1 MNTFSRVLN
10 RALFKGE
17 RVKNGMESLNKID
30 IVTHLLIMF
39 HQERR
44 FIMAVNRYHHVGT
57 RLNDIE
63 YRRFKDIQERSGLKG
78 SEVIRNLISN
88 GKVDVR
94 YDGHIV
100 ERKMCQIQDRM
111 NQMAHAVREDIRF
124 LNTRIDCLVG
134 DYKVGGM
141 TKKDLSLNLRQLKCD
156 AQDISVQFRRS
167 KEELD
172 RELIECVNF

>member
-1 MNTFSRVLN
+1 
-10 RALFKGE
+10 
-17 RVKNGMESLNKID
+17 
-30 IVTHLLIMF
+30 
-39 HQERR
+39 
-44 FIMAVNRYHHVGT
+44 MAVNRYHHVGT

-63 YRRFKDIQERSGLKG
+63 YRQFKDIQERSGLKG

-134 DYKVGGM
+134 DYKVGSM
-141 TKKDLSLNLRQLKCD
+141 TKKDLPLNLGQLKYD
-156 AQDISVQFRRS
+156 AQDISAQFRRS

-172 RELIECVNF
+172 KELIECVNF